1 MFLAAT
7 PRTRDVVP
15 ANPPDQGGIV
25 LGWLFRLSIVLSL
38 VGVLAYDGLSVVASR
53 FTVED
58 QATTAALTASDM
70 WKRTHDIERTYQ
82 AALLTAQAADAHNN
96 VDRESFVVIGDGTV
110 TLTME
115 RKARTVVAGRLP
127 ALRDLFVVSG
137 TAQNRSAT

>member
-1 MFLAAT
+1 MEDYPVARLEPLGHLRGGAVALAE
-7 PRTRDVVP
+7 D
-15 ANPPDQGGIV
+15 
-25 LGWLFRLSIVLSL
+25 
-38 VGVLAYDGLSVVASR
+38 DGLSVVASR

-110 TLTME
+110 TQG
-115 RKARTVVAGRLP
+115 AGL
-127 ALRDLFVVSG
+127 
-137 TAQNRSAT
+137 